1 MTKIKNR
8 ILIVLALVMLCAVG
22 VFALAA
28 CNNTETYTVTFMVRE
43 NGTTGDWQQYT
54 TVDTNDD
61 GSVTLPAEPTV
72 DGYTF
77 RDWYTDEA
85 CSADNVFDES
95 NVTGDITVYALMAE
109 ANITLNV
116 RDGEGQVETT
126 NNFGLTGLEAKTAEY
141 EADALA
147 NDLTFVGWFTDAAY
161 TQEYT
166 SGVDATALYGRYMA
180 EVTFDNGYES
190 DEIFVVPGETMS
202 QPSSDMIVKS
212 YMDPNDIFYVYADK
226 PVKEDGSF
234 NDVDFKQ
241 PVEKN
246 TVITVQWKTPGIR
259 DTVYQENSHT
269 GNLYISYVR
278 NSAIADANYPV
289 ISLPSRV
296 TVNGQTR
303 RVEVIS
309 LFYLRSDY
317 IGPAST
323 IIYQEGIKAITN
335 NRGEEANYQPSIT
348 DISLPSTLI
357 IIEDS
362 FNYIH
367 LLRDIDIPDNV
378 QVILSSF
385 WKGTGTPYDFEI
397 EIPDSVINLSDVPT
411 NFTFSGNSSFV
422 NDGDNIIY
430 QNTNDGKV
438 LIADTNVVNGVLE
451 VPEDYAGI
459 QVGAFNNMPTLRYLY
474 LPESWS
480 FVQRNVAMYDAST
493 GEGSYPFYAI
503 NSSRMQSA
511 LWHEADA
518 GNDPIN
524 TVNPDSFSIIKNLDE
539 LEYVIIWQETMPQG
553 VESYILIG
561 NISSNSLLKKYADYT
576 DSSFAGKVNF
586 LFNTTGDIT
595 ININGVNEITGEQ
608 YSSSISASSG
618 GKITE
623 DEIIETLAQ
632 KMGMEAEAFIERYE
646 VEAIQEFGR
655 DINFDEPFQRD
666 MFLDVVFTYKNFGII
681 TEENSDGTLTVTGF
695 DQNNAELVGE
705 STYLVIIPNELNGKK
720 ITAIADEAFKGKP
733 IARVII
739 GNSITTIGA
748 RAFMDTKSLTS
759 VEITPGGL
767 QVIGESAFE
776 NSGFTSIVLSLATIT
791 DIGPNAFKSAVLEK
805 FIPIADEI
813 STRILYSDPMNI
825 INCRN
830 PMAEEGF
837 SGYFFM
843 APGSYSVTS
852 VNKAFGVA
860 ILKYVGKTENVE
872 APALKN
878 YDSAIVTMY
887 DVQLIAVAGGMEASS
902 FVIGYSGRGFS
913 VFSKSPDTGFVVR
926 FEVMEGSVYYLNNV
940 ETIKFGL
947 VSKVHE
953 GAFSSINADLTSVE
967 VFRSSYAGTYQI
979 SGATG
984 EPVIIWDAWIE
995 LEEITSVAF
1004 SSYNFDDPDALFE
1017 DGWWC
1022 GIYSTNADYETK
1034 MQFMADAE
1042 YGKSGP
1048 NGNPENECNPFK
1060 DIYGDIMLTM

>member
-1 MTKIKNR
+1 MAKIKNR

-85 CSADNVFDES
+85 CSADNVFDETS
-95 NVTGDITVYALMAE
+95 VSGDITVYALMAE

-116 RDGEGQVETT
+116 RDGSGTATQIAGTLSALSQTT
-126 NNFGLTGLEAKTAEY
+126 SEQEAAAAAE
-141 EADALA
+141 
-147 NDLTFVGWFTDAAY
+147 NLTFDGWYTDAAF
-161 TQEYT
+161 TQKY
-166 SGVDATALYGRYMA
+166 SDGMDATALYGRYMA

-202 QPSSDMIVKS
+202 QPSSDIVKS

-226 PVKEDGSF
+226 PVNEDGSF
-234 NDVDFKQ
+234 NDVDFKK

-378 QVILSSF
+378 EVILSSF

-397 EIPDSVINLSDVPT
+397 EIPDSVFNLSDVPT

-618 GKITE
+618 EKITE
-623 DEIIETLAQ
+623 DEYIETLAQ
-632 KMGMEAEAFIERYE
+632 EMGMESEAFIERYE

-695 DQNNAELVGE
+695 DQNNSELVGE
-705 STYLVIIPNELNGKK
+705 STYLVIIPNELDGKK

-739 GNSITTIGA
+739 GNGITTIGA
-748 RAFMDTKSLTS
+748 RAFMDTTSLTS

-776 NSGFTSIVLSLATIT
+776 NSGFTSIELSLATIT
-791 DIGPNAFKSAVLEK
+791 DIGPNAFKSAVLKE
-805 FIPIADEI
+805 FIPVEEERLTRVLYTDYMKVLAD
-813 STRILYSDPMNI
+813 N
-825 INCRN
+825 N
-830 PMAEEGF
+830 PMAQDGF

-843 APGSYSVTS
+843 APGTKSATID
-852 VNKAFGVA
+852 NTNAVA
-860 ILKYVGKTENVE
+860 ILKYVRKTENVE
-872 APALKN
+872 APALKD
-878 YDSAIVTMY
+878 YASAIVTMY
-887 DVQLIAVAGGMEASS
+887 DVQLIAVAGGMEAAS
-902 FVIGYSGRGFS
+902 FVVGYSGRGFAQ
-913 VFSKSPDTGFVVR
+913 FDASPDTGFVVR

-953 GAFSSINADLTSVE
+953 GAFSSIDADLISVE
-967 VFRSSYAGTYQI
+967 VFRSSYLGTYQTY
-979 SGATG
+979 GASADR
-984 EPVIIWDAWIE
+984 PIVWDAWIE
-995 LEEITSVAF
+995 LEEITSVAS

-1022 GIYSTNADYETK
+1022 GIYSTDADYETK

-1048 NGNPENECNPFK
+1048 NNDPESAATFFE
-1060 DIYGDIMLTM
+1060 YGDIMLTM

>member
-1 MTKIKNR
+1 MAKIKNR

-28 CNNTETYTVTFMVRE
+28 CNDTETYTVTFMVRE

-54 TVDTNDD
+54 TVETNDD

-72 DGYTF
+72 YGYTF

-85 CSADNVFDES
+85 CSADKVFDES
-95 NVTGDITVYALMAE
+95 KVTADITVYALMAE

-126 NNFGLTGLEAKTAEY
+126 DNFALTGLEAKTAEY

-147 NDLTFVGWFTDAAY
+147 NNLTFVGWFTDAAY

-226 PVKEDGSF
+226 PVNEDGSF

-259 DTVYQENSHT
+259 DDNYHENTIS
-269 GNLYISYVR
+269 GNLYLFNVR
-278 NSAIADANYPV
+278 VPEIRDANYPV
-289 ISLPSRV
+289 ISIPSRITLNDKV
-296 TVNGQTR
+296 RN
-303 RVEVIS
+303 VETVIS
-309 LFYLRSDY
+309 SPLNSSA
-317 IGPAST
+317 IGTAET
-323 IIYQEGIKAITN
+323 LIIQEGIKALNQVSAVFDVT
-335 NRGEEANYQPSIT
+335 SSFLSS
-348 DISLPSTLI
+348 ISLPSTMLV
-357 IIEDS
+357 IENS
-362 FNYIH
+362 FNNLSMIEN
-367 LLRDIDIPDNV
+367 IEIPDNV
-378 QVILSSF
+378 EVITSSF
-385 WKGTGTPYDFEI
+385 WRDAGAPYDFEI
-397 EIPDSVINLSDVPT
+397 EIPDSVNNLSDVPT

-459 QVGAFNNMPTLRYLY
+459 QVGTFNNLPTLQYLY
-474 LPESWS
+474 LPESWA
-480 FVQRNVAMYDAST
+480 FVQYNVTLYDAST
-493 GEGSYPFYAI
+493 GEGAYEFYSGI
-503 NSSRMQSA
+503 TENTSITH
-511 LWHEADA
+511 LWIETIIGD
-518 GNDPIN
+518 NPIGKM
-524 TVNPDSFSIIKNLDE
+524 VSPDSYSIIKNIDE
-539 LEYVIIWQETMPQG
+539 LEYVIIWNDALPQSIPEYSMVGSDQNGYVTYKSFSDKVYFLEETVG
-553 VESYILIG
+553 DITVYITAI
-561 NISSNSLLKKYADYT
+561 NN
-576 DSSFAGKVNF
+576 V
-586 LFNTTGDIT
+586 TGDI
-595 ININGVNEITGEQ
+595 
-608 YSSSISASSG
+608 Y
-618 GKITE
+618 
-623 DEIIETLAQ
+623 
-632 KMGMEAEAFIERYE
+632 EAELTSTSGELVSEDQLIASIEEVMDLSAGGFSNRYE
-646 VEAIQEFGR
+646 VVSILEFGR
-655 DINFDEPFQRD
+655 EVNLNEEFRRD
-666 MFLDVVFTYKNFGII
+666 MYIDLTFTYLNLGII

-705 STYLVIIPNELNGKK
+705 STYLVIIPNELDGKK

-739 GNSITTIGA
+739 GNGITTIGA
-748 RAFMDTKSLTS
+748 RAFMDTTSLTS

-776 NSGFTSIVLSLATIT
+776 NSGFTSIELSLATIT
-791 DIGPNAFKSAVLEK
+791 DIGPNAFKSAVLKE
-805 FIPIADEI
+805 FIPVEEERLTRVLYTNFMKVLAD
-813 STRILYSDPMNI
+813 N
-825 INCRN
+825 N
-830 PMAEEGF
+830 PMAQDGF

-843 APGSYSVTS
+843 APGTQSATID
-852 VNKAFGVA
+852 NTNAVA
-860 ILKYVGKTENVE
+860 ILKYVRKTENVE
-872 APALKN
+872 APALKD
-878 YDSAIVTMY
+878 YASAIVTMY
-887 DVQLIAVAGGMEASS
+887 DVQLIAVAGGMEAAS
-902 FVIGYSGRGFS
+902 FVVGYSGRGFAQ
-913 VFSKSPDTGFVVR
+913 FDASPDTGFVVR

-953 GAFSSINADLTSVE
+953 GAFSSIDADLISVE
-967 VFRSSYAGTYQI
+967 VFRSSYLGTYQTY
-979 SGATG
+979 GASADR
-984 EPVIIWDAWIE
+984 PIVWDAWIE
-995 LEEITSVAF
+995 LEEITSVAS

-1022 GIYSTNADYETK
+1022 GIYSTDADYETK

-1048 NGNPENECNPFK
+1048 NNDPESAATFFEH
-1060 DIYGDIMLTM
+1060 GDIMLTM